1 MLERYNKRKG
11 SNIIMKDTI
20 LKAVFSKVG
29 PILVAGVA
37 MLIGLISSKL
47 DAFYAYLA
55 TFDFIIST
63 DIQSAI
69 SYGITGIIWL
79 VINYIINNYAGEHAK
94 AIQEELKKIIPN
106 QVVDKWIG
114 DKTVNA
120 VSVAV
125 ANAKK

>member
-1 MLERYNKRKG
+1 MLERYNKRKRP
-11 SNIIMKDTI
+11 NIIMKDTI

-29 PILVAGVA
+29 PILIAGVA
-37 MLIGLISSKL
+37 GLIGFISSKL
-47 DAFYAYLA
+47 DSLYAYLA
-55 TFDFIIST
+55 TFEFVVPA

-69 SYGITGIIWL
+69 SYGITGIVWL

-94 AIQEELKKIIPN
+94 AIQEQLQKIIPN

-114 DKTVNA
+114 EKTVNA
-120 VSVAV
+120 VTIAV

>member
-11 SNIIMKDTI
+11 PNIIMKDTI

-47 DAFYAYLA
+47 DALYTYLA
-55 TFDFIIST
+55 TFDFIVST

>member
-11 SNIIMKDTI
+11 PNIIMKDTI

-47 DAFYAYLA
+47 DSFYAYLA

-120 VSVAV
+120 VAIAV
-125 ANAKK
+125 KNSNK